1 MSKEINRQ
9 QSGIEQKINEMVEQ
23 SRILEAYMNDIITRE
38 AAVTRLMGEARLA
51 SAAVQTIVDEKE
63 VESLTPVGIGV
74 YIKTLVPPIKKLLI
88 NVGAGVTIEKTKEDT
103 VNYVEAKIKEFEL
116 GLRELLNQKQQLAI
130 RMEQIQAQINQMLQ
144 KTPTTASDSRQAS
157 RSVYVGY
164 ICSISSER
172 HFRLLLELSAKEI
185 YQKKI
190 LIIVCVI
197 CS

>member
-1 MSKEINRQ
+1 MSNEINRQ
-9 QSGIEQKINEMVEQ
+9 RSGMEQKINEMVEQ

-38 AAVTRLMGEARLA
+38 ATVTRLMGEARLA
-51 SAAVQTIVDEKE
+51 SAAVQKIVDEKE

-157 RSVYVGY
+157 RSV
-164 ICSISSER
+164 
-172 HFRLLLELSAKEI
+172 
-185 YQKKI
+185 
-190 LIIVCVI
+190 
-197 CS
+197 

>member
-1 MSKEINRQ
+1 MSKDINRQ
-9 QSGIEQKINEMVEQ
+9 QYRIEQKINEMVEQ

-51 SAAVQTIVDEKE
+51 SAAVQKIVDEKE

-157 RSVYVGY
+157 RSV
-164 ICSISSER
+164 
-172 HFRLLLELSAKEI
+172 
-185 YQKKI
+185 
-190 LIIVCVI
+190 
-197 CS
+197 

>member
-1 MSKEINRQ
+1 MSNEINRQ

-23 SRILEAYMNDIITRE
+23 SRILESYMNDIMTRE

-51 SAAVQTIVDEKE
+51 SNAVQKIVDEKE

-74 YIKTLVPPIKKLLI
+74 YIKTLVPPIRKLLI
-88 NVGAGVTIEKTKEDT
+88 NVGAGVTIEKTREDT

-144 KTPTTASDSRQAS
+144 KTPTTAGDSRQAS
-157 RSVYVGY
+157 RSG
-164 ICSISSER
+164 
-172 HFRLLLELSAKEI
+172 
-185 YQKKI
+185 
-190 LIIVCVI
+190 
-197 CS
+197 

>member
-1 MSKEINRQ
+1 MSNEIRP

-23 SRILEAYMNDIITRE
+23 SRILESYMNDIITRE

-51 SAAVQTIVDEKE
+51 SAAVQKIVDEKE

-116 GLRELLNQKQQLAI
+116 GLRELLNQKQQIAI

-144 KTPTTASDSRQAS
+144 KTSTTASDSRQAS
-157 RSVYVGY
+157 RSV
-164 ICSISSER
+164 
-172 HFRLLLELSAKEI
+172 
-185 YQKKI
+185 
-190 LIIVCVI
+190 
-197 CS
+197 

>member
-1 MSKEINRQ
+1 MSNEVNRQ
-9 QSGIEQKINEMVEQ
+9 QSEIQHRINEMVEQ

-38 AAVTRLMGEARLA
+38 ATVTRLMGEARLA
-51 SAAVQTIVDEKE
+51 STAVQKIVDEKE

-130 RMEQIQAQINQMLQ
+130 RMEQIQAQIHQMLQ

-157 RSVYVGY
+157 RSV
-164 ICSISSER
+164 
-172 HFRLLLELSAKEI
+172 
-185 YQKKI
+185 
-190 LIIVCVI
+190 
-197 CS
+197 

>member
-1 MSKEINRQ
+1 MSNEINRQ
-9 QSGIEQKINEMVEQ
+9 KSGIEQKINEMVEQ
-23 SRILEAYMNDIITRE
+23 SRILESYMNDIITRE

-51 SAAVQTIVDEKE
+51 SAAVQKIVDEKE

-130 RMEQIQAQINQMLQ
+130 RMEQIQVQINQMLQ

-157 RSVYVGY
+157 RSV
-164 ICSISSER
+164 
-172 HFRLLLELSAKEI
+172 
-185 YQKKI
+185 
-190 LIIVCVI
+190 
-197 CS
+197 

>member
-1 MSKEINRQ
+1 MSNEINRQ

-23 SRILEAYMNDIITRE
+23 SRIFEAYMNDIITRE

-157 RSVYVGY
+157 RSV
-164 ICSISSER
+164 
-172 HFRLLLELSAKEI
+172 
-185 YQKKI
+185 
-190 LIIVCVI
+190 
-197 CS
+197 

>member
-1 MSKEINRQ
+1 MSNEINRQ

-23 SRILEAYMNDIITRE
+23 SRILESYMNDIMTRE

-51 SAAVQTIVDEKE
+51 STAVQKIVDEKE

-157 RSVYVGY
+157 RSV
-164 ICSISSER
+164 
-172 HFRLLLELSAKEI
+172 
-185 YQKKI
+185 
-190 LIIVCVI
+190 
-197 CS
+197 

>member
-1 MSKEINRQ
+1 MSNEINRQ

-23 SRILEAYMNDIITRE
+23 SRILESYMNDIITRE

-51 SAAVQTIVDEKE
+51 STAVQKIVDEKE

-116 GLRELLNQKQQLAI
+116 GLRELLNQKQRLAI
-130 RMEQIQAQINQMLQ
+130 RMEQIQAQIHQMLQ

-157 RSVYVGY
+157 RSV
-164 ICSISSER
+164 
-172 HFRLLLELSAKEI
+172 
-185 YQKKI
+185 
-190 LIIVCVI
+190 
-197 CS
+197 

>member
-1 MSKEINRQ
+1 MSNEINRQ

-157 RSVYVGY
+157 RSV
-164 ICSISSER
+164 
-172 HFRLLLELSAKEI
+172 
-185 YQKKI
+185 
-190 LIIVCVI
+190 
-197 CS
+197 

>member
-74 YIKTLVPPIKKLLI
+74 YIKTLLPPIKKLLI

-157 RSVYVGY
+157 RSV
-164 ICSISSER
+164 
-172 HFRLLLELSAKEI
+172 
-185 YQKKI
+185 
-190 LIIVCVI
+190 
-197 CS
+197 

>member
-1 MSKEINRQ
+1 MSNEINRQ

-23 SRILEAYMNDIITRE
+23 SRILESYMNDIMTRE

-51 SAAVQTIVDEKE
+51 STAVQKIVDEKE

-74 YIKTLVPPIKKLLI
+74 YIKTLVPPIRKLLI

-157 RSVYVGY
+157 RSV
-164 ICSISSER
+164 
-172 HFRLLLELSAKEI
+172 
-185 YQKKI
+185 
-190 LIIVCVI
+190 
-197 CS
+197 

>member
-9 QSGIEQKINEMVEQ
+9 QSRIEQKINEMVEQ

-38 AAVTRLMGEARLA
+38 AAVTRLIGEARLA
-51 SAAVQTIVDEKE
+51 SAAVQKIVDEKE
-63 VESLTPVGIGV
+63 VESLTPVGVGV

-144 KTPTTASDSRQAS
+144 KTPTTASDNSRQAS
-157 RSVYVGY
+157 RSV
-164 ICSISSER
+164 
-172 HFRLLLELSAKEI
+172 
-185 YQKKI
+185 
-190 LIIVCVI
+190 
-197 CS
+197 

>member
-1 MSKEINRQ
+1 MSNEINRQ

-23 SRILEAYMNDIITRE
+23 SRILEAYINDIITRE

-51 SAAVQTIVDEKE
+51 SAAVQKIVNEKE

-144 KTPTTASDSRQAS
+144 KTPTTASDSHQAS
-157 RSVYVGY
+157 RSV
-164 ICSISSER
+164 
-172 HFRLLLELSAKEI
+172 
-185 YQKKI
+185 
-190 LIIVCVI
+190 
-197 CS
+197 

>member
-1 MSKEINRQ
+1 MSNEINRQ
-9 QSGIEQKINEMVEQ
+9 QSGIEQKINEMVEH
-23 SRILEAYMNDIITRE
+23 SRILEAYMNDIIARE

-51 SAAVQTIVDEKE
+51 SAAVQKIVDEKE

-144 KTPTTASDSRQAS
+144 KTPTAASDSRQAS
-157 RSVYVGY
+157 RSV
-164 ICSISSER
+164 
-172 HFRLLLELSAKEI
+172 
-185 YQKKI
+185 
-190 LIIVCVI
+190 
-197 CS
+197 

>member
-1 MSKEINRQ
+1 MSNEINRQ

-23 SRILEAYMNDIITRE
+23 SRILESYMNDIMTRE

-51 SAAVQTIVDEKE
+51 STAVQKIVDEKE

-74 YIKTLVPPIKKLLI
+74 YIKTLVPPIRKLLI
-88 NVGAGVTIEKTKEDT
+88 NVGAGVTIEKTREDT

-157 RSVYVGY
+157 RSV
-164 ICSISSER
+164 
-172 HFRLLLELSAKEI
+172 
-185 YQKKI
+185 
-190 LIIVCVI
+190 
-197 CS
+197 

>member
-1 MSKEINRQ
+1 MSNEINRQ

-51 SAAVQTIVDEKE
+51 SAAVQKIVDERE

-130 RMEQIQAQINQMLQ
+130 RMEQIQAKINQMLQ
-144 KTPTTASDSRQAS
+144 KTPTTASDNSRQAS
-157 RSVYVGY
+157 RSV
-164 ICSISSER
+164 
-172 HFRLLLELSAKEI
+172 
-185 YQKKI
+185 
-190 LIIVCVI
+190 
-197 CS
+197 

>member
-1 MSKEINRQ
+1 MSNEINRQ

-23 SRILEAYMNDIITRE
+23 SRILESYMNDIITRE

-51 SAAVQTIVDEKE
+51 STAVQKIVDEKE

-157 RSVYVGY
+157 RSV
-164 ICSISSER
+164 
-172 HFRLLLELSAKEI
+172 
-185 YQKKI
+185 
-190 LIIVCVI
+190 
-197 CS
+197 

>member
-1 MSKEINRQ
+1 MSNEINRQ

-23 SRILEAYMNDIITRE
+23 SRILESYMNDIITRE

-51 SAAVQTIVDEKE
+51 SAAVQKIVDVKE

-116 GLRELLNQKQQLAI
+116 GLRELLNQKQQIAI

-144 KTPTTASDSRQAS
+144 KTPTTASDNSRQAS
-157 RSVYVGY
+157 RSV
-164 ICSISSER
+164 
-172 HFRLLLELSAKEI
+172 
-185 YQKKI
+185 
-190 LIIVCVI
+190 
-197 CS
+197 